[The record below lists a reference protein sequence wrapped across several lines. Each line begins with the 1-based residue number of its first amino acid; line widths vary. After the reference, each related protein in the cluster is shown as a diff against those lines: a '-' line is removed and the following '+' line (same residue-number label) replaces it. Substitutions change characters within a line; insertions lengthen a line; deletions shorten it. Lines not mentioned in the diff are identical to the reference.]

1 MKWIIYLALVFMN
14 LFEIHCEYTLL
25 LNKLDMT
32 NPVIIGKINDLRTK
46 EMFTLM
52 KNVMKLNQTICLS
65 KSIRNNSLQTSP
77 GIVIQPTEQI
87 FAQFFYQN
95 THANIKKPWILVGK
109 KLEKYSR
116 IDQLIFFL
124 ENKTLWERYEFK
136 SMKKANILAIQQD
149 DGEFKWNQ
157 KYSENFLERRGNF
170 ENTKL
175 ITMTESW
182 LALTQLPRNLDE
194 IANISKKVPDSY
206 EVRILNYR

>member
-77 GIVIQPTEQI
+77 GIVIQPTEHI
-87 FAQFFYQN
+87 FAQFFDQN
-95 THANIKKPWILVGK
+95 TYANIKKPWILVGK
-109 KLEKYSR
+109 KLEKYSQ

-175 ITMTESW
+175 IAMTESW
-182 LALTQLPRNLDE
+182 LDLTRLPRNLDE
-194 IANISKKVPDSY
+194 IANVSKKVPDSY

>member
-1 MKWIIYLALVFMN
+1 MKWIIYLTLVFIN
-14 LFEIHCEYTLL
+14 LFETRCDYTSL

-77 GIVIQPTEQI
+77 GIVIQPTEHI
-87 FAQFFYQN
+87 FAQFFDQN

-109 KLEKYSR
+109 KLEKYSQ

-175 ITMTESW
+175 IAMTESW

>member
-1 MKWIIYLALVFMN
+1 
-14 LFEIHCEYTLL
+14 
-25 LNKLDMT
+25 MT

-77 GIVIQPTEQI
+77 GIVIQPTEHI
-87 FAQFFYQN
+87 FAQFFDQN
-95 THANIKKPWILVGK
+95 TYANIKKPWILVGK

-116 IDQLIFFL
+116 IDELIFFL

-136 SMKKANILAIQQD
+136 SMKKTNILAIQQD

-194 IANISKKVPDSY
+194 IANISKEVPESY